1 MGYRY
6 STSGFYTLS
15 DTMYKH
21 MDGYEFNDGDD
32 EDTPMW
38 SRYYNLFYTKRGKL
52 QVNISQQLGEYGSF
66 YLSVASKLTGI
77 RINRIGYYSLATTRK
92 LKIFRWGFPGTTV
105 SPVVNL
111 MLIRCLL

>member
-52 QVNISQQLGEYGSF
+52 QVISP
-66 YLSVASKLTGI
+66 AI
-77 RINRIGYYSLATTRK
+77 RRVRFVLFK
-92 LKIFRWGFPGTTV
+92 W
-105 SPVVNL
+105 
-111 MLIRCLL
+111 

>member
-1 MGYRY
+1 DFGAISFDATQAKSTLADQSEHKGQSYRFLYAKTLNHLGTNFQLMGYRY

-66 YLSVASKLTGI
+66 Y
-77 RINRIGYYSLATTRK
+77 
-92 LKIFRWGFPGTTV
+92 
-105 SPVVNL
+105 
-111 MLIRCLL
+111 